1 MTLRRRSILLMST
14 SLLLINTIAA
24 CSRDD
29 TPAVPAATP
38 ASAPADPAVAE
49 LTRKIARFAP
59 TEISAD
65 LSQLPASERTALMH
79 LVRAAQVMDALFL
92 QQVWAGNEAT
102 LFDLIRD
109 ESPLGKARL
118 HYFLI
123 NKGPWSRLDHNETF
137 VSGAPAKPPSANFY
151 PAGATKAEV
160 ERWLASLSAA
170 EKARATGFFTTI
182 RRGPDGR
189 FVAVPYS
196 QEYQG
201 ALVIAAEHLREA
213 ARATA
218 EPTLRAFL
226 EARADAFIS
235 NDYYASDV
243 RWMEL
248 DASVEPTIGP
258 YEVYEDEW
266 FNYKAAFEAFITVKD
281 QSESEK
287 LQKFAGALQ
296 DIENNLPI
304 DPKYRNPKLGALAP
318 IAVVNTVF
326 SSGDAN
332 RGVQTAAFNL
342 PNDERVI
349 REKGSKRVMLKNNQ
363 EAKFQKVLV
372 PISKVALAGPDQANV
387 AFDAFFTHILMHE
400 LMHGLGPHDIV
411 VAGRQTTV
419 RQELMETYSTIE
431 EAKADVSGLFA
442 LQRLV
447 DQGQLDKTLER
458 TMYTTFLAS
467 AFRSIRFGIN
477 EAHGRGQAIQVNY
490 LLDRGAFVVNSDG
503 TFAVDATK
511 IREAVTA
518 LTRDIMTLQAEGSY
532 TKAKALMDTLGTIRP
547 EVKVVLDRLTNVPV
561 DIEPH
566 FSTAQEL
573 LKTSS

>member
-1 MTLRRRSILLMST
+1 
-14 SLLLINTIAA
+14 
-24 CSRDD
+24 
-29 TPAVPAATP
+29 
-38 ASAPADPAVAE
+38 
-49 LTRKIARFAP
+49 
-59 TEISAD
+59 
-65 LSQLPASERTALMH
+65 
-79 LVRAAQVMDALFL
+79 
-92 QQVWAGNEAT
+92 VWAGNEPT
-102 LFDLIRD
+102 LFELLSDQT
-109 ESPLGKARL
+109 ETGKARL

-123 NKGPWSRLDHNETF
+123 NKGPWSRLDHNEAF
-137 VSGAPAKPPSANFY
+137 VGGVPAKPASANFY

-160 ERWLASLSAA
+160 EQWLASLPAA
-170 EKARATGFFTTI
+170 EKAKATGFFTTI
-182 RRGPDGR
+182 RRGPNGR

-201 ALVIAAEHLREA
+201 ALEIAADHLREA
-213 ARATA
+213 AKATID
-218 EPTLRAFL
+218 PTLKAFL
-226 EARADAFIS
+226 EARTAAFIS
-235 NDYYASDV
+235 NDYYESDV

-248 DASVEPTIGP
+248 DAAVEPTIGP

-281 QSESEK
+281 QSESAK

-304 DPKYRNPKLGALAP
+304 DPKYRNSKLGALAP
-318 IAVVNTVF
+318 IVVVNTVF

-372 PISKVALAGPDQANV
+372 PISKVALAAADQGNV

-411 VAGRQTTV
+411 VAGRTTTV
-419 RQELMETYSTIE
+419 RQELKETYSTIE

-447 DQGQLDKTLER
+447 DHGQLDASLGR

-477 EAHGRGQAIQVNY
+477 EAHGRGQAIQLNY
-490 LLDRGAFVVNSDG
+490 LLDRGAFTVNADG
-503 TFAVDATK
+503 TFAVDSAK
-511 IREAVTA
+511 SREAVTS

-532 TKAKALMDTLGTIRP
+532 AKAKEMIDTLGTIRP
-547 EVKVVLDRLTNVPV
+547 QTKAVLDRLTNVPV
-561 DIEPH
+561 DIEPR
-566 FSTAQEL
+566 FTTAAEL
-573 LKTSS
+573 LK